1 MSEEEFNSIFAR
13 RLKYYID
20 MNGITQLE
28 LSKKLHV
35 SSSTVTDW
43 VYGRRTPRMD
53 KVDAMCEIFGITRN
67 DLITDKTSDD
77 YYEEETKA
85 IAQEIANNKDL
96 RMLMDTARD
105 MDPEK
110 IKNVHDYLLFLKN
123 HEMHTE
129 D

>member
-1 MSEEEFNSIFAR
+1 MSEEEFNRIMSR
-13 RLKYYID
+13 RIMFFLEQNN
-20 MNGITQLE
+20 MTQLE

-35 SSSTVTDW
+35 SPSTVNDW
-43 VYGRRTPRMD
+43 IKAKKTPRMD
-53 KVDAMCEIFGITRN
+53 KVDAMCELFGCVRS
-67 DLITDKTSDD
+67 DLMQDKTAQD

-123 HEMHTE
+123 QEMHTE